1 MSALSLI
8 LGKFEYLSLYY
19 IYHQLEALL
28 DWDNK
33 NLEALHKN
41 FDETRF
47 RSHKSELK
55 NSS

>member
-1 MSALSLI
+1 MSVLSLI

-19 IYHQLEALL
+19 IYDQLEALL

-41 FDETRF
+41 FDE
-47 RSHKSELK
+47 SELK